1 MMIPMKYGTM
11 QPDLS
16 YYDLTRTNRMIY
28 GDTPDWHRIQD
39 NVQGNIV
46 LEGNNWVTDSLF

>member
-28 GDTPDWHRIQD
+28 GDTTDWHRIQD